1 MPGSIHGGDIYAY
14 EREYGEKPL
23 DFSSNINPLKMPKGV
38 LAALCEAAIHADCYP
53 DPNSVDL
60 CRELSRFEQVPQ
72 EWLFCS
78 NGAADLIY
86 RIVYARR
93 PKRALLLAPTFSEYE
108 AALRAGKCK
117 IQFSRLEAKE
127 QFHLTEAFLEEM
139 TPGYDILFLCNPNNP
154 TGQVISADLM
164 EKIVKKCIE
173 NQTLLVVDECFLDF
187 SQEYLQ
193 LTAKKYLKD
202 NPYLVVLKAFTKT
215 FALAGARLGYLIC
228 SDAQFLRQIEAA
240 GQPWAV
246 STLAQAAGEAALH
259 NAPEYLAKTRKY
271 LQREREFLR
280 YGLTCCGYKVFES
293 HANFLFF
300 LAQDTQLV
308 QKMRQEGILIRGCEN
323 YRGLGS
329 GYYRVAI
336 RRHEDNIKLLAAFE
350 RV

>member
-1 MPGSIHGGDIYAY
+1 MP
-14 EREYGEKPL
+14 
-23 DFSSNINPLKMPKGV
+23 
-38 LAALCEAAIHADCYP
+38 
-53 DPNSVDL
+53 
-60 CRELSRFEQVPQ
+60 
-72 EWLFCS
+72 
-78 NGAADLIY
+78 
-86 RIVYARR
+86 
-93 PKRALLLAPTFSEYE
+93 APAS
-108 AALRAGKCK
+108 
-117 IQFSRLEAKE
+117 
-127 QFHLTEAFLEEM
+127 
-139 TPGYDILFLCNPNNP
+139 
-154 TGQVISADLM
+154 
-164 EKIVKKCIE
+164 
-173 NQTLLVVDECFLDF
+173 
-187 SQEYLQ
+187 
-193 LTAKKYLKD
+193 
-202 NPYLVVLKAFTKT
+202 
-215 FALAGARLGYLIC
+215 GYLIC

-323 YRGLGS
+323 YRGLGP

-336 RRHEDNIKLLAAFE
+336 RRHEDNIKLLAVFE